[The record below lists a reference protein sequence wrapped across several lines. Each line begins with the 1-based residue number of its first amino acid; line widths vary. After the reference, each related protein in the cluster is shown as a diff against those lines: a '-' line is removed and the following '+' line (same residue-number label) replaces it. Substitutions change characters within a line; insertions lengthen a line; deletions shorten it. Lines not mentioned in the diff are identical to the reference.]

1 MRVKLHTRDNSVEAP
16 KFCAKKETQAPTNVH
31 LIQPKPYAVDLIQFV
46 GESLFDEAKIQLE
59 REILEDVH
67 NGGSGK
73 FGMMVFTIGQDKV
86 VSFTPPIVCIIL
98 DIFNMVEQKASLF

>member
-1 MRVKLHTRDNSVEAP
+1 MRVKLQTRDNSVEAP
-16 KFCAKKETQAPTNVH
+16 KFCAKKEIQAPTNV
-31 LIQPKPYAVDLIQFV
+31 LLTQPKPYAVDLIQFV
-46 GESLFDEAKIQLE
+46 GESLYDEAKIQLE